1 MTRQPDRRAPTAS
14 KRLTAILLVLA
25 VLALAGLGSAGAQ
38 AVRSTSAGSAVPISS
53 LTQEDLAAA
62 VLRPSDARSLFPE
75 GAKWWPSLPEFN
87 SASLDPAPGKRF
99 WVAQNYQLV
108 DGGRLEGPNVQAPLT
123 LYVSPAAAAR
133 DFAGS
138 WKTRDASGKRISG
151 PAVGDESRYFTRP
164 ADGKLTETTLRF
176 RVGSVVGR
184 ISALDTHPWP
194 TSDLALDAAPVLARI
209 QALLE
214 GRLRGATLPNRLA
227 LLLPPPSFS
236 DLPGVASA
244 VVPAEAWAV
253 VDTSGKVEAVRDF
266 LRSNGAGS
274 LALRRYDLLAPA
286 GQVIETT
293 LFPFDTPRAAETWQR
308 GFARQAQ
315 TAGLL
320 DPGNTGLLS
329 AFSSFKGGIYELQFA
344 QGRYV
349 ADISCFAPFSK
360 KASPA
365 CESRVRT
372 LSNIWRM
379 ILLAQS

>member
-1 MTRQPDRRAPTAS
+1 MTRQPDRRARTAS
-14 KRLTAILLVLA
+14 KRLASILLVLA

-38 AVRSTSAGSAVPISS
+38 AVRSTSAASAVPISS

-62 VLRPSDARSLFPE
+62 VLSPSDARRFFPE

-99 WVAQNYQLV
+99 WVVQSYKLV
-108 DGGRLEGPNVQAPLT
+108 DGGRLTGPEVQAPLT
-123 LYVSPAAAAR
+123 LYASPAAAAK
-133 DFAGS
+133 DFAAIA
-138 WKTRDASGKRISG
+138 KTRDAPSTRISG

-176 RVGSVVGR
+176 RLGSVVGR
-184 ISALDTHPWP
+184 ISALDTHPWR

-244 VVPAEAWAV
+244 VVPAEAWAL
-253 VDTSGKVEAVRDF
+253 VDSSGKAGAVRDF
-266 LRSNGAGS
+266 LRQNGAGS
-274 LALRRYDLLAPA
+274 LVMRSYDLLAPA
-286 GQVIETT
+286 GQVIEIT
-293 LFPFDTPRAAETWQR
+293 LFPFKTPKAAETWVG
-308 GFARQAQ
+308 GFAREAQ
-315 TAGLL
+315 KAGRL
-320 DPGNTGLLS
+320 DPGHTGPLS
-329 AFSSFKGGIYELQFA
+329 AFTSYKGKFYELQFA

-349 ADISCFAPFSK
+349 ADISCFAPFGTT
-360 KASPA
+360 SPA
-365 CESRVRT
+365 CESRVRE
-372 LSNIWRM
+372 LAGIWYL
-379 ILLAQS
+379 ILPQP